1 MDDGCAEP
9 TERVCDEIELSG
21 ECEGGAIFN
30 LVLQGRSWLI
40 SSVRAKSL
48 EIQKFSAVS
57 VCAPLARRLKW
68 GTAATFTPHDC
79 DT

>member
-1 MDDGCAEP
+1 
-9 TERVCDEIELSG
+9 
-21 ECEGGAIFN
+21 
-30 LVLQGRSWLI
+30 
-40 SSVRAKSL
+40 VRAKSL